1 MRLLRPLKA
10 EGLHKRPAHSSAG
23 NVGQWRHLLA
33 EMTSSGTE
41 VHITVILLG
50 ALEDSEL
57 GETTGLVFDL
67 LHSSHVTGKQMG
79 AWSRGLTGI
88 TVEELRERIPTG

>member
-1 MRLLRPLKA
+1 MRLLRPLKT
-10 EGLHKRPAHSSAG
+10 EGLHERPAHSSAG

-41 VHITVILLG
+41 GHITDVLLG

-67 LHSSHVTGKQMG
+67 LHSSHVMGKRME
-79 AWSRGLTGI
+79 AWSRGLTGM
-88 TVEELRERIPTG
+88 TVEKLHEQIPTG